1 MPSARNSP
9 CACCTMPLVRGPTAI
24 RRPRRSENERIGDC
38 ARTMKNS
45 GPAFIGAAM
54 GECDRPRE
62 RRLAFLGGAVRVRAH
77 EADLDLARVRG
88 VGFSR
93 AGGLGF
99 QALDRRQGPPPFEQR
114 LERAA
119 LTVEG
124 AVALGSA
131 DADGHERKP
140 GQFGVIAAAN
150 IACRSRAWG
159 VKPRRKPKS
168 VSTYSPLP

>member
-24 RRPRRSENERIGDC
+24 RRPRRSENERIDDC
-38 ARTMKNS
+38 ARTTKNS

-54 GECDRPRE
+54 ASSIGRSNGVSP
-62 RRLAFLGGAVRVRAH
+62 F
-77 EADLDLARVRG
+77 LARPSDGCRPFLARRDRVGAKEPKLALAGGGG

-93 AGGLGF
+93 AGGRGS
-99 QALDRRQGPPPFEQR
+99 QALARRQAPPPFEQR

-124 AVALGSA
+124 AVALGCA
-131 DADGHERKP
+131 DADGDE
-140 GQFGVIAAAN
+140 
-150 IACRSRAWG
+150 
-159 VKPRRKPKS
+159 
-168 VSTYSPLP
+168 